1 MPIFDSSTPENRLGL
16 MVEYNYRLFKLLHEE
31 GTAQQ
36 PRLFFKLYNANKG
49 NDAVNISNI
58 PNPSLVFHNILS

>member
-1 MPIFDSSTPENRLGL
+1 
-16 MVEYNYRLFKLLHEE
+16 MVMSIANYRLFKLLYEE